1 MRDGQQ
7 LHDRVAI
14 LRDGR
19 GGGNAPRPMFGDR
32 DQRPLLA
39 AIRNRSTAARSRS
52 SIGSRPAASIQPS
65 MRTTT
70 SAHSAGAWIDGS
82 GVA

>member
-14 LRDGR
+14 LAGR
-19 GGGNAPRPMFGDR
+19 VRRRNASRPIFGGR

-39 AIRNRSTAARSRS
+39 VIRNRSTAARSRS